1 MKKRF
6 LLAVLPALLALSS
19 CGLQPKVEAEPQF
32 EEDTLA
38 HDDLF
43 READGALLYK
53 GNINKADP
61 IDYTLDPYPGNRPS
75 IGIQT
80 YEEGDTISI
89 RFVAA
94 IKVTGNLSE
103 ATAVWTRAMYKPD
116 GSIYKD
122 SAQMPCQKVYT
133 TINNHGAEQ
142 SISAFNGQYETKYD
156 YFVVYTLRGINKATF
171 ADYYLNAYL
180 TLGDGSQSKV
190 LATKVNYDYYALYA
204 FEPSQRYFLRGNING
219 QQQDIAQDATTQG
232 NNPENNYA
240 SFSVNLNDGS
250 DFLIVAN
257 DVTNKR
263 FKIYDASCLTGDVSN
278 FAFTNLNG
286 QFKVNLTENFVLYL
300 NKSGELWT
308 SVSGE
313 HYQLFIGDELS
324 NIASSV
330 PSGWSDKAVFS
341 GVAITDHNTSVKIKL
356 NGSQIGD
363 SYNIS
368 CSGYYTIG
376 LNSGNG
382 VFANADSVTVNITVD
397 CTSRGDVSSWDNGKG
412 RVFIVGPFCN
422 WNVTNNNA
430 ILLTETST
438 GSRIWKGSVSLTYGQ
453 TFTFKVKLDNAD
465 GGWGDG
471 DNNANWYP
479 GDNQTFTP
487 SYNNTSINLSW

>member
-6 LLAVLPALLALSS
+6 LLAVLPALLVLSS

-80 YEEGDTISI
+80 YEEGNTISI

-94 IKVTGNLSE
+94 IKVTGNLSQ
-103 ATAVWTRAMYKPD
+103 ATAVWTRAMYRPD

-122 SAQMPCQKVYT
+122 FAQMPCQKVYT
-133 TINNHGAEQ
+133 TINNHGDEQ
-142 SISAFNGQYETKYD
+142 SISSFNGQYGTKYD
-156 YFVVYTLRGINKATF
+156 YFVVYTLRGINKASF

-204 FEPSQRYFLRGNING
+204 FEPSQRYFLRGQING
-219 QQQDIAQDATTQG
+219 EQQDIAQDATTQG
-232 NNPENNYA
+232 DNPQNNYA
-240 SFSVNLNDGS
+240 SFSTGLTDCDEFV
-250 DFLIVAN
+250 IVAN

-278 FAFTNLNG
+278 FAFSNVNG
-286 QFKVNLTENFVLYL
+286 KFKVNLTENFVLYL
-300 NKSGELWT
+300 NKAGELWT

-313 HYQLFIGDELS
+313 HYQLFINDVLS
-324 NIASSV
+324 DVESSV
-330 PSGWSDKAVFS
+330 PAGWNDVAVFS
-341 GVAITDHNTSVKIKL
+341 SVVISEANSTLKIKR
-356 NGSQIGD
+356 NGSEV
-363 SYNIS
+363 SSANAIS
-368 CSGYYTIG
+368 KGTYLVG
-376 LNSGNG
+376 LNSDNNAWAKLTGNTALYFTNGQNWGTVYAYAWDSKDGSNKNANWPG
-382 VFANADSVTVNITVD
+382 VAMTYVGLNEYNQQIFTVNID
-397 CTSRGDVSSWDNGKG
+397 LSSYDRLIINKGDDSGKTSDIDISNL
-412 RVFIVGPFCN
+412 N
-422 WNVTNNNA
+422 QNA
-430 ILLTETST
+430 FYLT
-438 GSRIWKGSVSLTYGQ
+438 GSNPFGVGQ
-453 TFTFKVKLDNAD
+453 
-465 GGWGDG
+465 W
-471 DNNANWYP
+471 
-479 GDNQTFTP
+479 
-487 SYNNTSINLSW
+487 SYNR

>member
-6 LLAVLPALLALSS
+6 LLAVLPALLVLSS

-80 YEEGDTISI
+80 YEEGNTISI

-122 SAQMPCQKVYT
+122 FAEMPCQKVYT

-156 YFVVYTLRGINKATF
+156 YFVVYTLRGINKASF

-204 FEPSQRYFLRGNING
+204 FEPSQRYFLRGQING
-219 QQQDIAQDATTQG
+219 EQQDIAQDATTQG
-232 NNPENNYA
+232 NNPEHNYA
-240 SFSVNLNDGS
+240 SFSTVLTDC
-250 DFLIVAN
+250 DEFVIVAN
-257 DVTNKR
+257 DVANKR

-278 FAFTNLNG
+278 FAFSNVNG
-286 QFKVNLTENFVLYL
+286 KFKANLTENFVLYL
-300 NKSGELWT
+300 NKDGELWT
-308 SVSGE
+308 SVSGQ
-313 HYQLFIGDELS
+313 HYQLFVGDVLS
-324 NIASSV
+324 PIESAII
-330 PSGWSDKAVFS
+330 SGYETDKAVFS
-341 GVAITDHNTSVKIKL
+341 GVAIENDNTSVKVRL
-356 NGSQIGD
+356 NGTQVGA
-363 SYNIS
+363 SYSIAY
-368 CSGYYTIG
+368 SGYYTVG
-376 LNSGNG
+376 LNSGNS
-382 VFANADSVTVNITVD
+382 VFANADYATVTIRVD
-397 CTSRGDVSSWDNGKG
+397 CTNKGDVTAWGGK
-412 RVFIVGPFCN
+412 VFIVGPFCD
-422 WNVTNNNA
+422 WSTTNDNA
-430 ILLTETST
+430 IMLTETSSGSKIWT
-438 GSRIWKGSVSLTYGQ
+438 GSISLQYGSSFVY
-453 TFTFKVKLDNAD
+453 KVRLNDEAGTWGNDN
-465 GGWGDG
+465 
-471 DNNANWYP
+471 NWYP
-479 GDNQTFTP
+479 SDNQTFIP
-487 SYNNTSINLSW
+487 KLNETSISVTW